1 MTQTEI
7 FTPAKNGMAAPF
19 HPTATPAVATAPRH
33 PCAHTGNPVRYTNT
47 QTARTRDSRTKLAL
61 ATALL
66 SLTHALSSQRC
77 CNTCCHQMPC
87 KPASCTQHSTTSLH
101 LFRLRASSART
112 LNSELQSCKPNS
124 PATATEMHTF
134 CCHALYDLT
143 GRSFTDLSVPAINTT
158 NKNKTNKTTKTIN
171 ATTHKHSQPK
181 QYQHHKL
188 TNPCPLTTLLPCS
201 ISDRASLYEPK
212 HTHNEK
218 KKKPREQ
225 RQQQRQ
231 AHRPRQG

>member
-1 MTQTEI
+1 
-7 FTPAKNGMAAPF
+7 
-19 HPTATPAVATAPRH
+19 
-33 PCAHTGNPVRYTNT
+33 
-47 QTARTRDSRTKLAL
+47 
-61 ATALL
+61 
-66 SLTHALSSQRC
+66 
-77 CNTCCHQMPC
+77 MPC

-158 NKNKTNKTTKTIN
+158 NNKKTNKTTKTINTTTHKHSQSKQHQHHKLTNMCPLCCHALYLTGRPYTDLSTPAISTTNNNKTNKTTKTAN

-181 QYQHHKL
+181 QHQYHKL
-188 TNPCPLTTLLPCS
+188 TNLCLLTLAQTPAAFATAVTQIES
-201 ISDRASLYEPK
+201 AA
-212 HTHNEK
+212 HTK
-218 KKKPREQ
+218 RQQAQQTQEQ

-231 AHRPRQG
+231 AQRPRQR